1 MYILYSLGTPN
12 GIKPTIMLEELKA
25 PYEIKRVNIREGEQF
40 KPEFLKISP
49 NNKIPVIYDPE
60 NDFYLFESVAILEYL
75 ADKHQQFLPKD
86 LKHRLNVLKWC
97 YFQVGHIGP
106 MFGQYGHFHR
116 YAPKQ
121 VPYAKKRYADE
132 VLRLMAVMDKEL
144 VQHAYISGTDYTIAD
159 MAIWPWLYCYEHF
172 YEATI
177 DGKQFPHLMQWYQT
191 ISQRPQVQAA
201 LAAYKD

>member
-1 MYILYSLGTPN
+1 M
-12 GIKPTIMLEELKA
+12 
-25 PYEIKRVNIREGEQF
+25 
-40 KPEFLKISP
+40 KISP
-49 NNKIPVIYDPE
+49 NNKIPVIYDQE

-86 LKHRLNVLKWC
+86 LKHRFNVLKWC

-116 YAPKQ
+116 YAPEQ

-144 VQHAYISGTDYTIAD
+144 VQHAYISGTEYTIAD
-159 MAIWPWLYCYEHF
+159 MAIWPWLYCYETF
-172 YEATI
+172 YQATI
-177 DGKQFPHLMQWYQT
+177 DAKQFPHLMQWYQM
-191 ISQRPQVQAA
+191 IAQRPQVKAA

>member
-1 MYILYSLGTPN
+1 MYTLYSAGTPN
-12 GIKPTIMLEELKA
+12 GIKPTIMLEELKV
-25 PYEIKRVNIREGEQF
+25 PYDIKRINISEGEQF

-49 NNKIPVIYDPE
+49 NNKIPVIYDQE

-86 LKHRLNVLKWC
+86 LKHRFNVLKWC

-116 YAPKQ
+116 YAPEQ

-144 VQHAYISGTDYTIAD
+144 VQHAYISGTEYTIAD
-159 MAIWPWLYCYEHF
+159 MAIWPWLYCYETF
-172 YEATI
+172 YQATI
-177 DGKQFPHLMQWYQT
+177 DAKQFPHLMQWYQM
-191 ISQRPQVQAA
+191 IAQRPQVKEA